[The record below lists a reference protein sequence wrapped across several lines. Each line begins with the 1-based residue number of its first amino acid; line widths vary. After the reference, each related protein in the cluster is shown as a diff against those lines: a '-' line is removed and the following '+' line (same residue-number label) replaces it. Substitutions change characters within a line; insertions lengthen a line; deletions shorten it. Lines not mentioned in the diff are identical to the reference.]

1 MDRQHPDD
9 QTVWNATKKRVKRK
23 LNSKPHLTNTFSQNE
38 NIFNEL
44 TILPP
49 IKNSL
54 DDCVVGGVNGV
65 VVANK
70 ATSPIKNSLDDCV
83 VGGVNGVVV
92 ANKATS
98 PNKTTSPNSLSLLT
112 KLDAFI
118 IVEQLN
124 IKMKDIKEVFE
135 EMQDTIDQMK
145 LLFKDT
151 SNLLLSILANEEK
164 PR

>member
-9 QTVWNATKKRVKRK
+9 QTVWNATKKCVKRK

-44 TILPP
+44 TILP
-49 IKNSL
+49 
-54 DDCVVGGVNGV
+54 
-65 VVANK
+65 
-70 ATSPIKNSLDDCV
+70 PIKNSLDDCV

>member
-70 ATSPIKNSLDDCV
+70 ATSPN
-83 VGGVNGVVV
+83 N
-92 ANKATS
+92 
-98 PNKTTSPNSLSLLT
+98 TTSPNSLSLLT

>member
-1 MDRQHPDD
+1 M
-9 QTVWNATKKRVKRK
+9 
-23 LNSKPHLTNTFSQNE
+23 
-38 NIFNEL
+38 
-44 TILPP
+44 
-49 IKNSL
+49 
-54 DDCVVGGVNGV
+54 
-65 VVANK
+65 
-70 ATSPIKNSLDDCV
+70 
-83 VGGVNGVVV
+83 NGVVV

-118 IVEQLN
+118 IVEQLDLN

-151 SNLLLSILANEEK
+151 SNLLLSILANEEI

>member
-44 TILPP
+44 TILP
-49 IKNSL
+49 
-54 DDCVVGGVNGV
+54 
-65 VVANK
+65 
-70 ATSPIKNSLDDCV
+70 PIKNSLDDCV

>member
-70 ATSPIKNSLDDCV
+70 ATSP
-83 VGGVNGVVV
+83 
-92 ANKATS
+92 
-98 PNKTTSPNSLSLLT
+98 NKTTSPNSLSLLT

-118 IVEQLN
+118 IVEQLDLN

-151 SNLLLSILANEEK
+151 SNLLLSILANEEI

>member
-44 TILPP
+44 TILP
-49 IKNSL
+49 
-54 DDCVVGGVNGV
+54 
-65 VVANK
+65 
-70 ATSPIKNSLDDCV
+70 PIKNSLDDCV

-145 LLFKDT
+145 LLFNQT

>member
-1 MDRQHPDD
+1 MI
-9 QTVWNATKKRVKRK
+9 KLFCVKRQ

-44 TILPP
+44 TILP
-49 IKNSL
+49 
-54 DDCVVGGVNGV
+54 
-65 VVANK
+65 
-70 ATSPIKNSLDDCV
+70 PIKNSLDDCV

-135 EMQDTIDQMK
+135 ENRKTFEQMK
-145 LLFKDT
+145 RMFQDQ
-151 SNLLLSILANEEK
+151 SNLLLSILANEET